1 MSSAIK
7 LFLIVIFFPLVLTAQ
22 DTIPEPH
29 RNQYVATDPETVFFV
44 GEFFRGY
51 SVNNSSWENYSQL
64 GFGLDFNWF
73 VLPFLT
79 IGGEYSYM
87 SGDLKEGDLSNT
99 GAIKRINSHYLGLH
113 LGYYHAFNK
122 EWNIHTLAG
131 FGEVNNVNRA
141 PDSRFTE
148 EGNSL
153 MLRSELGYRLD
164 KTAAIFVKATLRW
177 DRMDIDTPPA
187 LDSYFNKH
195 TLLMIGFGVR
205 IHLQNP
211 NG

>member
-1 MSSAIK
+1 MSLAIK
-7 LFLIVIFFPLVLTAQ
+7 LFLITIFFPLLLTAQ

-29 RNQYVATDPETVFFV
+29 KNQYVATDPETVFFV

-73 VLPFLT
+73 VFPFLT
-79 IGGEYSYM
+79 IGAQYNFMG
-87 SGDLKEGDLSNT
+87 GNLKEENISNT
-99 GAIKRINSHYLGLH
+99 GRINRINSHYFGLH

-122 EWNIHTLAG
+122 EWNLHSLAG
-131 FGEVNNVNRA
+131 FGRVQNGSRA

-148 EGNSL
+148 DGNSL

-164 KTAAIFVKATLRW
+164 KTAAIFIKATLRW
-177 DRMDIDTPPA
+177 DRMEIDTPPV
-187 LDSYFNKH
+187 LNDYFNKQS
-195 TLLMIGFGVR
+195 LLLVGFGVR
-205 IHLQNP
+205 LHLQNP
-211 NG
+211 DG

>member
-1 MSSAIK
+1 MNSVTRLLFIA
-7 LFLIVIFFPLVLTAQ
+7 LFLPLLLNAQ

-29 RNQYVATDPETVFFV
+29 PNQYVATDPETVFFV

-79 IGGEYSYM
+79 IGGEYSLM
-87 SGDLKEGDLSNT
+87 GGNLKGEDINNT
-99 GAIKRINSHYLGLH
+99 GAVKGITSHYLGLH

-122 EWNIHTLAG
+122 EWNLHTLAG

-148 EGNSL
+148 NGNSL
-153 MLRSELGYRLD
+153 MLRSELGYRFD
-164 KTAAIFVKATLRW
+164 KTGAIFIKATLRW
-177 DRMDIDTPPA
+177 DRMDIDTPPT
-187 LDSYFNKH
+187 LHDYINKH
-195 TLLMIGFGVR
+195 SLLLLGFGVR
-205 IHLQNP
+205 LHLQNP